1 MKIGKKAISSSIV
14 MIAVLMMG
22 VLIIGCAY
30 IKNIEK
36 YYRVKISDEFFSGSY
51 ANNNIDVMELDKDL
65 ISYKYTI
72 PTLSGKGVVGVFVV
86 KEYSDEVNRSII
98 ITKEKIDYECQ
109 LIMNRF
115 RRMYLSFTVLC
126 AVVLILLYIME
137 RSNIKKVEKL
147 AYTDE
152 ITGGKSF
159 LRFKEEALEL
169 IKSNAHEYVLADLD
183 VDKFKNIND
192 VFGFEEGNNVIRFI
206 WDIVNAML
214 EEKECFAHYRG
225 DRFVILMVAD
235 DMDRVISRLEKLAAR
250 AKEGSSNEKNYE
262 IELSIGLYP
271 VEERNIHIDTML
283 DRTALTKKAIKGM
296 HNQLYAIY
304 DENIRQK
311 VLRDQEIENMMER
324 ALVNNEFMV
333 YYQPKYSCVDCL
345 PVGAEA
351 LVRWYNEEVGMI
363 YPNEFIPVFEENG
376 FIAELD
382 KYMFEHVCSDIR
394 HWLDEGCLVVP
405 VSVNLSQLQLYNTR
419 FIDEYMEIMDK
430 YNISPEHVQLELT
443 ETTLFSEITA
453 LSNIIDKLHEKG
465 FKILMDDFGTGY
477 SSLNMLKNV
486 PVDILKLDKSFV
498 DDIGAPKGDIVVS
511 TIVSLGQMLDMKI
524 VAEGVETKEQY
535 EFLRDIFCDEI
546 QGYYFSKPI
555 SSDEYRKK
563 MVKVVE

>member
-1 MKIGKKAISSSIV
+1 MKIGRKTVSSSIV

-22 VLIIGCAY
+22 VLVIGCAY
-30 IKNIEK
+30 IKKLEN
-36 YYRVKISDEFFSGSY
+36 YYTIKLSDEFFSGKY
-51 ANNNIDVMELDKDL
+51 ADNNIDVMELDNNLK
-65 ISYKYTI
+65 SYEYTI

-86 KEYSDEVNRSII
+86 KEYSAEVNRSII

-109 LIMNRF
+109 LVMNRF
-115 RRMYLSFTVLC
+115 RRMYISFSVLC
-126 AVVLILLYIME
+126 ALILTMLYMME
-137 RSNIKKVEKL
+137 RSNNKKVEIL

-159 LRFKEEALEL
+159 LKFKEEAAEL
-169 IKSNAHEYVLADLD
+169 IRANSHKYVLADLD
-183 VDKFKNIND
+183 VDKFRNIND

-214 EEKECFAHYRG
+214 GEKECFAHYRG
-225 DRFVILMVAD
+225 DRFVILMIAD
-235 DMDRVISRLEKLAAR
+235 DMNKVIYRLEKLAAR
-250 AKEGSSNEKNYE
+250 AKEGSDKEKNYE

-271 VEERNIHIDTML
+271 VEKKNFHLDTIL
-283 DRTALTKKAIKGM
+283 DRTALTKKSIKGM

-304 DENIRQK
+304 DEDIRQK

-324 ALVNNEFMV
+324 ALVNSEFMV
-333 YYQPKYSCVDCL
+333 YYQPKYSCVDCT

-382 KYMFEHVCSDIR
+382 KYMFEHVCRDIR
-394 HWLDEGCLVVP
+394 KWLDEGCLVVP

-419 FIDEYMEIMDK
+419 FIDEYLEIMGK

-453 LSNIIDKLHEKG
+453 LTNIIDKLHEKG

-498 DDIGAPKGDIVVS
+498 DDIGDPKGDIVVS